1 LPSQFSTCTMTRTTT
16 VAAGA
21 FAPGHLGGL
30 TQHIPFELVDEVLDE
45 TRTVQARV
53 RTLPSRVGIYFV
65 LALGLFP
72 NLGYR
77 RVWDKLVAGL
87 SDLDLCTPSE
97 AALRQLRRRLGP
109 EPMRALFDVL
119 AVPLARPSTP
129 GVSYR
134 CWRTVAFDGC
144 SSLKAPD
151 LPRVRALLGKVRHH
165 WGMSGYP
172 SLRLTVLCETGTRGL
187 LGAVFGP
194 SENGETVQATQL
206 LPKLTPQMLLLADR
220 AFDGDDF
227 LRAVAGTGSQFL
239 VRLCAH
245 RRPAVLAV
253 LPDGSYLTRFRGLR
267 VRVIDA
273 DITLTT
279 SSGQRITGRYR
290 LATTLL
296 DHRHDPAEVLVRLY
310 HERWEIES
318 AFYSLRHPLLT
329 GRVLRSQ
336 EPRGLVQE
344 VWALLTLY
352 QALRMAMAE
361 AVESVPGADP
371 DRASF
376 TVALQ
381 VVRDQVIRADHVL
394 PAPSN
399 HTASGI
405 STAVLSALLPPRR
418 SRTSARKV
426 KCPTSRYPANPTSEH
441 PLTSQNITILA
452 VEIHT
457 QPPSSAAPGRSG
469 QRNQVLQHMRTAPHR
484 PWHARELASA
494 LGFTYYDS
502 FCVQLSRWTKEGLL
516 EKISNA
522 TYKIAPDCLPPEP
535 SSTDRHHP

>member
-1 LPSQFSTCTMTRTTT
+1 MSSQFATCTVTRTTT

-30 TQHIPFELVDEVLDE
+30 TEHIPFELVDDVLEE

-72 NLGYR
+72 ALGYR

-87 SDLDLCTPSE
+87 TGIDLRTPSE

-109 EPMRALFDVL
+109 EPLRMLFDVL

-129 GVSYR
+129 GVRYR
-134 CWRTVAFDGC
+134 RWRTVAFDGC

-206 LPKLTPQMLLLADR
+206 LPRLTPQMLLLADR

-253 LPDGSYLTRFRGLR
+253 LPDGSYLTRFHDLR
-267 VRVIDA
+267 VRVIEA
-273 DITLTT
+273 DITITT
-279 SSGQRITGRYR
+279 SGGQRITGRYR
-290 LATTLL
+290 LATTLT
-296 DHRHDPAEVLVRLY
+296 DHRHDPAEALVRLY

-318 AFYSLRHPLLT
+318 AFYSLRHTLLT

-336 EPRGLVQE
+336 EPRGLEQE

-352 QALRMAMAE
+352 QALRMAMAD
-361 AVESVPGADP
+361 AVESVPGTDP

-381 VVRDQVIRADHVL
+381 AARDQLIRADHVL
-394 PAPSN
+394 PTPSN
-399 HTASGI
+399 RTASGI
-405 STAVLSALLPPRR
+405 SSAVLCALLPPRR
-418 SRTSARKV
+418 SRISARKV

-441 PLTSQNITILA
+441 PLTSQNVSSLA
-452 VEIHT
+452 VEVHT
-457 QPPSSAAPGRSG
+457 EPSSSAAKGRSG

-484 PWHARELASA
+484 SWHARELATA
-494 LGFTYYDS
+494 LDFSHYDS
-502 FCVQLSRWTKEGLL
+502 FCVQLGRWTREGLL
-516 EKISNA
+516 EKIANA
-522 TYKIAPDCLPPEP
+522 TYRLAPDCLPPQLP
-535 SSTDRHHP
+535 TDSRRP

>member
-1 LPSQFSTCTMTRTTT
+1 MTRTTT

-30 TQHIPFELVDEVLDE
+30 TEYIPFELVDDVLEE

-72 NLGYR
+72 ALGYG

-87 SDLDLCTPSE
+87 SGIDLRTPSE
-97 AALRQLRRRLGP
+97 AALRQVRRRLGP
-109 EPMRALFDVL
+109 EPLRALFEVL

-129 GVSYR
+129 GVCYR
-134 CWRTVAFDGC
+134 RWRTVAFDGC

-151 LPRVRALLGKVRHH
+151 LPRIRALLGKVRHH

-194 SENGETVQATQL
+194 SENGETVQAARL
-206 LPKLTPQMLLLADR
+206 LPRLTPQMLLLADR

-227 LRAVAGTGSQFL
+227 LRAVASTGSQFL

-253 LPDGSYLTRFRGLR
+253 LPDGSYLTRFQGLR
-267 VRVIDA
+267 VRIIDA

-279 SSGQRITGRYR
+279 SSGQRIAGRYR

-296 DHRHDPAEVLVRLY
+296 DHRRDPAEVLVRLY

-318 AFYSLRHPLLT
+318 AFYSLRHTLLT

-336 EPRGLVQE
+336 EPRGLEQE

-352 QALRMAMAE
+352 QALRMAMVD
-361 AVESVPGADP
+361 AVESVPGGDP
-371 DRASF
+371 DRTSF

-381 VVRDQVIRADHVL
+381 AARDQLIRADHVL
-394 PAPSN
+394 PTPSDRITN
-399 HTASGI
+399 GI
-405 STAVLSALLPPRR
+405 STAVRSALLPPRR

-426 KCPTSRYPANPTSEH
+426 KCPTSRYPANPTSGH
-441 PLTSQNITILA
+441 PLNSQNVTSLT
-452 VEIHT
+452 VEILT
-457 QPPSSAAPGRSG
+457 QPTSSAAEGRSG
-469 QRNQVLQHMRTAPHR
+469 QRNRVLQHMRTAPHR
-484 PWHARELASA
+484 SWHARELATA
-494 LGFTYYDS
+494 LDFTHYDS
-502 FCVQLSRWTKEGLL
+502 FCVQLGRWTREGLL
-516 EKISNA
+516 EKIANA
-522 TYKIAPDCLPPEP
+522 TYRLAPDCLPAQP
-535 SSTDRHHP
+535 SPSGCP

>member
-1 LPSQFSTCTMTRTTT
+1 MSSQSAICTVTRTTT

-21 FAPGHLGGL
+21 FAPGQLGGL
-30 TQHIPFELVDEVLDE
+30 TEYIPFELVDDVLEE

-72 NLGYR
+72 ALGYR

-87 SDLDLCTPSE
+87 SGIDLRTPSE

-109 EPMRALFDVL
+109 EPLRVLFDVL
-119 AVPLARPSTP
+119 AVPLARSSTP
-129 GVSYR
+129 GVCYR
-134 CWRTVAFDGC
+134 RWRTVAFDGC

-151 LPRVRALLGKVRHH
+151 LPRIRALLGKVRHH

-172 SLRLTVLCETGTRGL
+172 SLRLTALCETGTRGL
-187 LGAVFGP
+187 LGAVFGS
-194 SENGETVQATQL
+194 SENGEAVQATQL
-206 LPKLTPQMLLLADR
+206 LPRLTPQMLLLADR

-253 LPDGSYLTRFRGLR
+253 LPDGSYLTRFQDLR
-267 VRVIDA
+267 VRIIDA

-279 SSGQRITGRYR
+279 SSGQRIAGRYR
-290 LATTLL
+290 LATTLT
-296 DHRHDPAEVLVRLY
+296 DHRCDPAEVLVRLY

-318 AFYSLRHPLLT
+318 AFYSLWHTLLT

-336 EPRGLVQE
+336 EPRGLEQE

-352 QALRMAMAE
+352 QALRMAMVD

-371 DRASF
+371 DRTSF

-381 VVRDQVIRADHVL
+381 AARDQVICAEHVL
-394 PAPSN
+394 PAPWDRTTN
-399 HTASGI
+399 GI

-441 PLTSQNITILA
+441 PLTSQNVTSLA
-452 VEIHT
+452 VEILT
-457 QPPSSAAPGRSG
+457 QSSSSAAEGRSG
-469 QRNQVLQHMRTAPHR
+469 QRNRVLQHMRTAPHR
-484 PWHARELASA
+484 SWHARELAQA
-494 LGFTYYDS
+494 LNFTHYDS
-502 FCVQLSRWTKEGLL
+502 FCVQLGRWTREGLL
-516 EKISNA
+516 EKIANA
-522 TYKIAPDCLPPEP
+522 TYRLAPDCLPPQP
-535 SSTDRHHP
+535 SPSGCP

>member
-1 LPSQFSTCTMTRTTT
+1 MSSQLSTCIMTRTTT

-30 TQHIPFELVDEVLDE
+30 TQHIPFELVDDVLEE
-45 TRTVQARV
+45 TKTVQVRV

-72 NLGYR
+72 TLGYR

-87 SDLDLCTPSE
+87 SGIDLCIPSE

-109 EPMRALFDVL
+109 EPLKTLFDGL

-129 GVSYR
+129 GVRYR
-134 CWRTVAFDGC
+134 RWRTVAFDGC

-151 LPRVRALLGKVRHH
+151 LPRIRVLLGKVRHH

-194 SENGETVQATQL
+194 SENGETAQATEL
-206 LPKLTPQMLLLADR
+206 LPRLTPQMLLLADR

-227 LRAVAGTGSQFL
+227 LRAVASTGSQFL

-253 LPDGSYLTRFRGLR
+253 LPDGSYLTLFHGLR
-267 VRVIDA
+267 VRVIEA

-290 LATTLL
+290 LATSLL
-296 DHRHDPAEVLVRLY
+296 NHRQDPAEALIRLY

-318 AFYSLRHPLLT
+318 AFYSLRHTLLT

-336 EPRGLVQE
+336 EPRGLEQE

-352 QALRMAMAE
+352 QVLRTAMAE
-361 AVESVPGADP
+361 AVESVPGVDP

-381 VVRDQVIRADHVL
+381 AARDQVVRADYVL
-394 PAPSN
+394 PTSSN
-399 HTASGI
+399 RTPI

-418 SRTSARKV
+418 PRTSARKV

-441 PLTSQNITILA
+441 PLTSQNVTSLA

-457 QPPSSAAPGRSG
+457 QPPSSAAHGRSG
-469 QRNQVLQHMRTAPHR
+469 QRNQVLQHMRTSPHR
-484 PWHARELASA
+484 SWHARELATA
-494 LGFTYYDS
+494 LDFTHYDS
-502 FCVQLSRWTKEGLL
+502 FCVQLGRWTREGLL
-516 EKISNA
+516 EKIANA
-522 TYKIAPDCLPPEP
+522 TYKLAPECLPPQASP
-535 SSTDRHHP
+535 TDSRP

>member
-1 LPSQFSTCTMTRTTT
+1 MSSQFSTCTLTRTTT

-30 TQHIPFELVDEVLDE
+30 TQHIPFELVDDVLEE
-45 TRTVQARV
+45 TKTVQVRV

-72 NLGYR
+72 SLGYR

-87 SDLDLCTPSE
+87 SGIDHCLPSE

-109 EPMRALFDVL
+109 EPVEALFDTL
-119 AVPLARPSTP
+119 AVPLARPATP
-129 GVSYR
+129 GVRYR
-134 CWRTVAFDGC
+134 RWRTVAFDGC

-151 LPRVRALLGKVRHH
+151 LPRIRALLGKVRHH

-172 SLRLTVLCETGTRGL
+172 ALRLTVLCETGTRGL

-194 SENGETVQATQL
+194 SENGETAQAAGL
-206 LPKLTPQMLLLADR
+206 LPRLTPQMLLLADR

-227 LRAVAGTGSQFL
+227 LRAVADTGSQFL

-245 RRPAVLAV
+245 RRPAVLAA
-253 LPDGSYLTRFRGLR
+253 LPDGSYLTRFHGLR
-267 VRVIDA
+267 VRIIEA

-296 DHRHDPAEVLVRLY
+296 DHRHDPAEDLIRLY

-318 AFYSLRHPLLT
+318 AFYSLRHTLLT

-336 EPRGLVQE
+336 DPRGLEQE

-352 QALRMAMAE
+352 QVIRMAMAE
-361 AVESVPGADP
+361 AVESVPGTDP

-381 VVRDQVIRADHVL
+381 AARDQVIRADHVL
-394 PAPSN
+394 PSPSSFA
-399 HTASGI
+399 TSGI
-405 STAVLSALLPPRR
+405 SIAVQSALLQPRR
-418 SRTSARKV
+418 ARTSARKV

-441 PLTSQNITILA
+441 PLTSQNVTSLA

-457 QPPSSAAPGRSG
+457 QPPSSAAHGRSG
-469 QRNQVLQHMRTAPHR
+469 QRNQVLQHMRTSPHR
-484 PWHARELASA
+484 SWHARELATA
-494 LGFTYYDS
+494 LDFTHYDS
-502 FCVQLSRWTKEGLL
+502 FCVQLGRWTREGLL
-516 EKISNA
+516 EKIANA
-522 TYKIAPDCLPPEP
+522 TYKLAPECLPPQASP
-535 SSTDRHHP
+535 TDGRP

>member
-1 LPSQFSTCTMTRTTT
+1 MSSQLSTCTLTRTTT

-30 TQHIPFELVDEVLDE
+30 TQHIPFELVDHVLEE
-45 TRTVQARV
+45 TKTVQARV

-72 NLGYR
+72 SLGYR

-87 SDLDLCTPSE
+87 SGIDHGLPSE

-109 EPMRALFDVL
+109 EPIEALFETL
-119 AVPLARPSTP
+119 AVPLARPTTT
-129 GVSYR
+129 GACYR
-134 CWRTVAFDGC
+134 HWRTVAFDGC

-151 LPRVRALLGKVRHH
+151 LPRIRALLGKVRHH

-172 SLRLTVLCETGTRGL
+172 ALRLTVLCETGTRGL

-194 SENGETVQATQL
+194 SENGETVQAAEL
-206 LPKLTPQMLLLADR
+206 LPRLTPEMLLLADR
-220 AFDGDDF
+220 AFDGDEF
-227 LRAVAGTGSQFL
+227 LRAVSETGSQFL
-239 VRLCAH
+239 IRLCAH

-253 LPDGSYLTRFRGLR
+253 LPDGSYLTRLRGLR
-267 VRVIDA
+267 VRIIEA

-279 SSGQRITGRYR
+279 SNGQRITGHYR

-296 DHRHDPAEVLVRLY
+296 DHRHDPAEALIRLY

-318 AFYSLRHPLLT
+318 AFYSLRHTLLT

-336 EPRGLVQE
+336 DPRGLEQE

-352 QALRMAMAE
+352 QVIRTAMVE

-381 VVRDQVIRADHVL
+381 AARDQVIRADHIL
-394 PAPSN
+394 PTSSGF
-399 HTASGI
+399 TTSGI
-405 STAVLSALLPPRR
+405 STAVRSALLPPRR
-418 SRTSARKV
+418 ARTSARKV

-441 PLTSQNITILA
+441 PLTSKNVIGLA
-452 VEIHT
+452 VEIRAHPT
-457 QPPSSAAPGRSG
+457 SSAGHGRSG
-469 QRNQVLQHMRTAPHR
+469 QRNQVLQHMRTSPHR
-484 PWHARELASA
+484 PWHARELATA
-494 LGFTYYDS
+494 LALTHYDS
-502 FCVQLSRWTKEGLL
+502 FCVQLSRWTREGLL
-516 EKISNA
+516 EKTANA
-522 TYKIAPDCLPPEP
+522 TYKLAPECLLPTE
-535 SSTDRHHP
+535 TGGA